1 MNGRFKNKPPK
12 WADRLLSWYCNP
24 KMLEQLQGDV
34 HELFY
39 WRAAEKGVKKAKW
52 SFAWDVIRL
61 IRWSNIRRTQQQQG
75 QQFNQIAMFKNYFK
89 IGLRNLWKQRMPST
103 INIIGLALA
112 VGCSLVSFKWIEGSY
127 VKDDFHDNREDIF
140 LVTRMQEVDGNTGRN
155 GAIDNSLSKEIIST
169 VAGIKASSR
178 YNQTFVSTKW
188 GKKSSTSQAFF
199 VDPAYLD
206 IFSFKFVMGNPN
218 ALKIPGT
225 IIIDESNMLRL
236 FGDGFTIGKQIDIKI
251 GEEWKTFSVGA
262 VVADRPNNSSL
273 RVNMLISYD
282 QLAQRNRD
290 KDWVTN
296 FFIQRQDGIEE
307 EALIVSMNSLLPI
320 FNANQKEGEYV
331 AMGLEP
337 LKTMALKAW
346 EMVNSVGNA
355 PQAGPNILL
364 GSIAAF
370 MLILATFNY
379 INISLAMMMKRLKEI
394 GIRKIIGSRR
404 RQLVTQFLTENFILC
419 CLSIFL
425 GVCLAAGLFLPW
437 FNNIAGGNL
446 QIDLLHHLNLWLFLG
461 ILLVFITLVSG
472 LYPAIV
478 ASSFK
483 PITILN
489 KETTNRGNRLLS
501 SVFMTFQMILAMIT
515 IVGAV
520 MSVYVNGLNQERD
533 WGYDQYNKINVSIPD
548 PSLYESLRAS
558 LEAEPDVL
566 QLAGTKTSIG
576 RDLNGVPFK
585 YGAEVV
591 YAELFDVGYDIPK
604 MFDFELKEGRLFDK
618 SLASDIENALVVN
631 ESFVDAFQIEF
642 NEEGVPII
650 QDSVQYTIVGVV
662 KDFHYWSFDQ
672 RIRGVAM
679 KVVPIEKQTGFV
691 LQMREGNILEQ
702 EKAIEKLIGT
712 LAPDYN
718 VSVYAQEAL
727 FEDYFEDKK
736 GIRNVLLFTSSLA
749 VLLAAMGLYG
759 LVNINISTHIK
770 DFGIRKVLGAS
781 GMQLAQPVYKRFR
794 VVIGLAILIGGALS
808 ILLVR
813 ILLDSIYTYSATV
826 GAGPLV
832 VASLI
837 LLLVAFITLSLQVTR
852 VKKLNPA
859 ETLRTE

>member
-1 MNGRFKNKPPK
+1 
-12 WADRLLSWYCNP
+12 
-24 KMLEQLQGDV
+24 
-34 HELFY
+34 
-39 WRAAEKGVKKAKW
+39 
-52 SFAWDVIRL
+52 
-61 IRWSNIRRTQQQQG
+61 
-75 QQFNQIAMFKNYFK
+75 
-89 IGLRNLWKQRMPST
+89 
-103 INIIGLALA
+103 
-112 VGCSLVSFKWIEGSY
+112 
-127 VKDDFHDNREDIF
+127 
-140 LVTRMQEVDGNTGRN
+140 
-155 GAIDNSLSKEIIST
+155 
-169 VAGIKASSR
+169 
-178 YNQTFVSTKW
+178 
-188 GKKSSTSQAFF
+188 
-199 VDPAYLD
+199 
-206 IFSFKFVMGNPN
+206 
-218 ALKIPGT
+218 
-225 IIIDESNMLRL
+225 
-236 FGDGFTIGKQIDIKI
+236 
-251 GEEWKTFSVGA
+251 
-262 VVADRPNNSSL
+262 
-273 RVNMLISYD
+273 
-282 QLAQRNRD
+282 
-290 KDWVTN
+290 
-296 FFIQRQDGIEE
+296 
-307 EALIVSMNSLLPI
+307 
-320 FNANQKEGEYV
+320 
-331 AMGLEP
+331 
-337 LKTMALKAW
+337 
-346 EMVNSVGNA
+346 
-355 PQAGPNILL
+355 
-364 GSIAAF
+364 
-370 MLILATFNY
+370 
-379 INISLAMMMKRLKEI
+379 
-394 GIRKIIGSRR
+394 
-404 RQLVTQFLTENFILC
+404 
-419 CLSIFL
+419 
-425 GVCLAAGLFLPW
+425 
-437 FNNIAGGNL
+437 
-446 QIDLLHHLNLWLFLG
+446 
-461 ILLVFITLVSG
+461 
-472 LYPAIV
+472 
-478 ASSFK
+478 
-483 PITILN
+483 
-489 KETTNRGNRLLS
+489 
-501 SVFMTFQMILAMIT
+501 
-515 IVGAV
+515 
-520 MSVYVNGLNQERD
+520 
-533 WGYDQYNKINVSIPD
+533 
-548 PSLYESLRAS
+548 
-558 LEAEPDVL
+558 
-566 QLAGTKTSIG
+566 
-576 RDLNGVPFK
+576 
-585 YGAEVV
+585 
-591 YAELFDVGYDIPK
+591 